1 MPYKVQLAYFRLT
14 GKFLAFAE
22 CVVEQEA
29 ISEIWSE
36 IHELRRLGRLPG
48 LRVNAGRDLFI
59 LVDVLDHPQRE
70 LHMVIPPFVNED
82 DVTPVRVP
90 TGELHP
96 QVRVPLEEMPSPRTT
111 TRDVVKADPEPTS
124 IAADEEV
131 TPRDAPLLSVEAED
145 LDLSRG

>member
-22 CVVEQEA
+22 CVVDQDA
-29 ISEIWSE
+29 IARIWEE

-59 LVDVLDHPQRE
+59 LVDVIDHPQRE

-82 DVTPVRVP
+82 DITPVRVP
-90 TGELHP
+90 TGQP
-96 QVRVPLEEMPSPRTT
+96 FVRVPLEEIPTARTT
-111 TRDVVKADPEPTS
+111 TRDVVKLEETS

-131 TPRDAPLLSVEAED
+131 TPRDTSLPVTD
-145 LDLSRG
+145 DYDQG